1 MEAELLLPLQYLT
14 QLVYLDI
21 GLLDFLSQDDL
32 DVLFLGRGC
41 FHGLR
46 LRNVWLHRKA
56 DNASSNLHSLCHLWL
71 KFYLALGKDKSSK
84 LAQVIFKIEA
94 TIFLV
99 VFYQCMTPTY
109 RYV

>member
-1 MEAELLLPLQYLT
+1 MFLPLQNLT
-14 QLVYLDI
+14 QLIYLYI
-21 GLLDFLSQDDL
+21 GLLDFLSQDDF

-56 DNASSNLHSLCHLWL
+56 DNASANLHSLCHLWL
-71 KFYLALGKDKSSK
+71 KFYLALGKDESTK
-84 LAQVIFKIEA
+84 LAQVIFKVEA
-94 TIFLV
+94 AILFV
-99 VFYQCMTPTY
+99 VFHQCMTPTY